1 MMLKSDAGLSLDEMV
16 SNVFIF
22 FLAGHETT
30 ASALSWLLYHLSTHP
45 EIQQK
50 VRDEVERV
58 LNGRPLTSELMREL
72 PYTSHVIKENMR
84 IQPPVTEL
92 ATRECVQDT
101 EFEGVVIPKGIR
113 IGIGIETAHLNEEFW
128 DKPHEFIP
136 ERFENNT
143 KQHPFAYMPFSL
155 KSRACIGSQFSL
167 LEQTMFLTTIVQY
180 FKWTFVELNPATKSI
195 VLNRPDLLRVKFE
208 QIRQF

>member
-1 MMLKSDAGLSLDEMV
+1 MV

-101 EFEGVVIPKGIR
+101 EFEGVVIPKGVSDIK
-113 IGIGIETAHLNEEFW
+113 ISQIYLGI
-128 DKPHEFIP
+128 D
-136 ERFENNT
+136 R
-143 KQHPFAYMPFSL
+143 
-155 KSRACIGSQFSL
+155 
-167 LEQTMFLTTIVQY
+167 TI
-180 FKWTFVELNPATKSI
+180 
-195 VLNRPDLLRVKFE
+195 
-208 QIRQF
+208 